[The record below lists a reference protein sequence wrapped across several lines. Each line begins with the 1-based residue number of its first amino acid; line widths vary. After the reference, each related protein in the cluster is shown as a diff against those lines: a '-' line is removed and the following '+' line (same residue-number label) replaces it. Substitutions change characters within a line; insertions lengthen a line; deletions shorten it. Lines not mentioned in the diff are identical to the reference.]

1 MKALSDSNFN
11 VDFADGVSFRPL
23 IIGYLRLNTGKV
35 CSHIEIVD
43 SSSDVLLEIWYSG
56 VAKVARMD
64 PLWVILFYIFVNSDY
79 CEIYLRSIHKIS
91 QDCFNYFDGLFESVI
106 S

>member
-35 CSHIEIVD
+35 RSHIKIVN
-43 SSSDVLLEIWYSG
+43 SSSDILLEIWNSG
-56 VAKVARMD
+56 VAIVTRMD
-64 PLWVILFYIFVNSDY
+64 PLRVILFYIFVNSDY

-91 QDCFNYFDGLFESVI
+91 QD
-106 S
+106 